1 MMNDDHLAPE
11 INNLRE
17 AIEAQTAGLMQMLR
31 TVAAQN
37 AMLKEILAA
46 CTAEPEGPSPLV
58 KLILDLNG
66 TIKSQSAAIARIE
79 QAVTP

>member
-37 AMLKEILAA
+37 AMLKE
-46 CTAEPEGPSPLV
+46 TALCS
-58 KLILDLNG
+58 
-66 TIKSQSAAIARIE
+66 SRH
-79 QAVTP
+79 QA